1 MDKIKPGE
9 IIEDFILYDSD
20 RNKVRL
26 HDLKGKKILLA
37 FHPLAWTQGC
47 AKHMKLLEENYEK
60 FNSMNTIA
68 FGISIDSTPSK
79 KAWAR
84 ELGIEKTVFLADFW
98 PHGEVARM
106 YGIFDEKRGMSERAS
121 ILVDEK
127 LRVKFVRVYERHS
140 LPDMNEIFDA
150 MKD

>member
-1 MDKIKPGE
+1 MSELKIGE
-9 IIEDFILYDSD
+9 MIEDFTLYDSN
-20 RNKVRL
+20 RNEIHL

-60 FNSMNTIA
+60 FSSANTVT
-68 FGISIDSTPSK
+68 FGISIDSVPSK
-79 KAWAR
+79 KAWAK
-84 ELGIEKTVFLADFW
+84 ELGVEKTAFLADFW

-106 YGIFDEKRGMSERAS
+106 YGMFDEDRGVSERAS

-127 LRVKFVRVYERHS
+127 LRVRFVKVYERHS
-140 LPDMNEIFDA
+140 LPDIEEIFDA